1 MKKYKSTIYSMFALT
16 NNIYMVLFILTLEF
30 TFGIID
36 TAQAALYTACVQD
49 REGDEKLKIGG
60 LQKLTLLDYPGRTA
74 CTLFLSGCNFR
85 CPFCHNSGLL
95 DGADTPEAM
104 SEDEL
109 LAFLEKRKNMLDGIC
124 VSGGE
129 PLMDP
134 DIENLLAKI
143 KTIGYDIKIDTN
155 GSYPDRLKD
164 IVRNGLTDSVA
175 MDIKNSREKY
185 SLTAGT
191 GPEMISRIDESVEF
205 LMNGT
210 VDFEFRTTVVKEFHD
225 SSDFEKIGEWI
236 KGPERYFI
244 QTFRE
249 SDTVMSEGL
258 HPPDRKD
265 LENYL
270 NTVRRYVPAAE
281 LRGD

>member
-1 MKKYKSTIYSMFALT
+1 M
-16 NNIYMVLFILTLEF
+16 TLEF

-49 REGDEKLKIGG
+49 REGGEKLKIGG

-74 CTLFLSGCNFR
+74 CTLFLSGCDFR

-95 DGADTPEAM
+95 DGTDTPEAM

-109 LAFLEKRKNMLDGIC
+109 FVFLEKRKNMLDGIC

-134 DIENLLAKI
+134 DIEDLLTKI

-164 IVRNGLTDSVA
+164 IVKNGLTDSVA
-175 MDIKNSREKY
+175 MDIKNSKEKY
-185 SLTAGT
+185 SLTAGA
-191 GPEMISRIDESVEF
+191 GPEIVSRIDESVEF
-205 LMNGT
+205 LMSGA

-225 SSDFEKIGEWI
+225 SSDFEEIGKWI
-236 KGPERYFI
+236 RGPERYYI
-244 QTFRE
+244 QTFRN
-249 SDTVMSEGL
+249 SDAVMSAGL
-258 HPPDRKD
+258 HPPDRED
-265 LENYL
+265 LANYL
-270 NTVRRYVPAAE
+270 NTVRQYVPAAE